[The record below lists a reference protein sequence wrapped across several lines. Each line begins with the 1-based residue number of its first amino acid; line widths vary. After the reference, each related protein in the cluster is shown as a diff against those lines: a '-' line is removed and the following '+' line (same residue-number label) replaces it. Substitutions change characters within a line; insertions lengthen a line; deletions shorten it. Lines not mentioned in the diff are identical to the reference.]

1 MPVYFYIMYIL
12 EVLALLQ
19 RRRVGV
25 FEAACLKS
33 PYFGNMQGCSFEK
46 QFDISISLLH
56 HGHKKVNYYILAMMT
71 SNPCLSE
78 IAGHWFKYVDSLK
91 LLRVTFL

>member
-33 PYFGNMQGCSFEK
+33 PYFGNMQGCKFEK
-46 QFDISISLLH
+46 QFDISISLVH
-56 HGHKKVNYYILAMMT
+56 HGHKKVNYYILAMMA

-78 IAGHWFKYVDSLK
+78 IAGH
-91 LLRVTFL
+91 